1 MKTMWKAACCLS
13 LALALMALAPRI
25 ASAQTCDNATRA
37 SFAQDVANGATDSEL
52 EAKYGACRTAFTEPV
67 CTATGT
73 TVKSAGEAFSP
84 TSEDVKTVINYNTS
98 YERMNGCGYHPQ
110 GEMVGCDVEIR
121 QLGGY
126 GAFPG
131 GTFENVRFCLD
142 CNRDGIWDY
151 TTLGF
156 VHVTDNVAPA
166 PVPPWF
172 HLAYATTFDAPLLC
186 TNNDGGQTNVR
197 AILSWAA
204 RPTNCNYQPFWGN
217 IINFTAR
224 RDP

>member
-1 MKTMWKAACCLS
+1 MKTTWKVVCCLS
-13 LALALMALAPRI
+13 LALALMALAPRA
-25 ASAQTCDNATRA
+25 ASAQACDNATRA
-37 SFAQDVANGATDSEL
+37 SFAQDVASGASDADL
-52 EAKYGACRTAFTEPV
+52 EAKYGACRNAYAEPV
-67 CTATGT
+67 CPVASD
-73 TVKSAGEAFSP
+73 TVKSASGELSP
-84 TSEDVKTVINYNTS
+84 TEDVKSVINFNTFF
-98 YERMNGCGYHPQ
+98 ERMNGCGYHPQ
-110 GEMVGCDVEIR
+110 AEMVGCDVEIR
-121 QLGGY
+121 QFGGY
-126 GAFPG
+126 GGFPG
-131 GTFENVRFCLD
+131 GSFENVRFCLD

-156 VHVTDNVAPA
+156 VHVTDNVAPG

-172 HLAYATTFDAPLLC
+172 HLAHATTFDAPLLC